1 MATHSRVLAWRIPET
16 GESGGLP
23 SLGSHRVRHNRSD
36 LAAAAAAAAAYE
48 VTIKRFNFFALIIV
62 THRVLSHFSHVQL
75 FATLCT
81 VAHQAP
87 LSMQEY

>member
-1 MATHSRVLAWRIPET
+1 M
-16 GESGGLP
+16 
-23 SLGSHRVRHNRSD
+23 GSHRVRHNRSD
-36 LAAAAAAAAAYE
+36 LAAAAAAAYE